1 VSVAAL
7 IVVAGFLPTLVVVSA
22 IRSTGLLIMFGAV
35 LVTTAGL
42 LRWRRVQTWADQP
55 LLFED
60 ERYDKVQTL
69 GLTR

>member
-1 VSVAAL
+1 
-7 IVVAGFLPTLVVVSA
+7 
-22 IRSTGLLIMFGAV
+22 MFGAV